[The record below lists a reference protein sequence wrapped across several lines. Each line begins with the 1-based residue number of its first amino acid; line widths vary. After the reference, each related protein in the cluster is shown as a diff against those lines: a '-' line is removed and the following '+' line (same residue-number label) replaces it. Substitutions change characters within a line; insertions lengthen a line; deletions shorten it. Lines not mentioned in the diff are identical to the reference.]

1 MCIGL
6 LQELTPRCSTI
17 LGSTTTG
24 AATTSAPGHRRNNK
38 GVSKVSVGGAIPRL
52 MSYCSP
58 FTASLPT
65 LSNVAKPKGRRP
77 QNLKIMAQKGGHE
90 NLKMGTKR
98 DQKGDLRKL
107 KIGNNRGADW
117 GCGGLTCLISNLPT
131 WGREWGGIKFYPK
144 LVLENQWHLC
154 ILVW

>member
-1 MCIGL
+1 MKCDFLLFAGITLLDRKALLLRAKVGGQGVNLRTWCYASLSHSSPHPSHSSIRMCIGL

-17 LGSTTTG
+17 LGSTTG

-65 LSNVAKPKGRRP
+65 LSTAAK
-77 QNLKIMAQKGGHE
+77 
-90 NLKMGTKR
+90 TKR
-98 DQKGDLRKL
+98 ARTSESQNNGQKR
-107 KIGNNRGADW
+107 W
-117 GCGGLTCLISNLPT
+117 T
-131 WGREWGGIKFYPK
+131 
-144 LVLENQWHLC
+144 
-154 ILVW
+154 